1 MHRNHFRLFILVC
14 LIVIGR
20 QTALSQTTSSP
31 QTAGEPNESERSD
44 SLTGGHI
51 ERAELAPNQ
60 PDIRITLNVP
70 SFRLTL
76 WQNGKEVKSYFVGVG
91 MKAHPIYI
99 GDREANE
106 LIWNPA
112 WIPPSSDWVLE
123 MKGVS
128 PGEVIKASDPRNP
141 LGKMKIPLG
150 DRYLIHQAAK
160 PTDLGNLV
168 SHGCIRMLRSEI
180 YDLAEKIVAARRAP
194 VSAKR
199 IEAAKHSSRTLV
211 VQLDEPVPVD
221 INYDTLV
228 VEEGVLHVYPD
239 VYDRGTNRP
248 ARLRAELL
256 TANVD
261 GSNLSEKTLRQI
273 LSKVTRHTQFVV
285 EVRSI
290 SEGRAIEDGRVLPL
304 IPKAAP
310 RARGKRN

>member
-1 MHRNHFRLFILVC
+1 MHRNHFRLLILIC
-14 LIVIGR
+14 SIAICW
-20 QTALSQTTSSP
+20 QTALSQTPPSP
-31 QTAGEPNESERSD
+31 QTARDGNKSERSD
-44 SLTGGHI
+44 SLTGGRI
-51 ERAELAPNQ
+51 EHAEFAPNQ
-60 PDIRITLNVP
+60 PDVRITLNVP

-106 LIWNPA
+106 LIWNPE

-123 MKGVS
+123 MKGVT

-141 LGKMKIPLG
+141 LGKLKIPLG

-160 PTDLGNLV
+160 TTDLGNLV
-168 SHGCIRMLRSEI
+168 SHGCIRMLRSEV
-180 YDLAEKIVAARRAP
+180 YDLAEKIVAARNAP
-194 VSAKR
+194 VSSKR
-199 IEAAKHSSRTLV
+199 IEAAKRSSRTLV
-211 VQLDEPVPVD
+211 VHLDEPVPVK

-248 ARLRAELL
+248 SKLRAELQA
-256 TANVD
+256 ANVD
-261 GSNLSEKTLRQI
+261 EASLTEKTLKQI
-273 LSKVTRHTQFVV
+273 LSKVTRRTQFVV

-290 SEGRAIEDGRVLPL
+290 AAGRAMEDGRVLPL
-304 IPKAAP
+304 IPKAVAHRRP
-310 RARGKRN
+310 